1 TKLNNKLELIQEFIK
16 DRMQEVERCSVSSSE
31 AHKLANLI
39 SKLMM
44 QSCRLTVSESLLP
57 VEMPKQLK
65 ALISVGL
72 LNRQNGQISFRHQ
85 VLFDYQIG
93 FSLYQTAMLS
103 VENLLDAIGSREEQT
118 LMKREQLKYAMNLL
132 LQMNQE
138 SFCNC
143 VNAILFTDDIRFHLK
158 HLVLYCIKDIL
169 VYPTGIEPVISGFGN
184 RTAIE
189 ILQNMNPEVVNP
201 WNLKIGMILKYKKK
215 EP

>member
-158 HLVLYCIKDIL
+158 HLVLYCIKDIQEL
-169 VYPTGIEPVISGFGN
+169 KKPARKLIDKIITEPEFLMQF
-184 RTAIE
+184 
-189 ILQNMNPEVVNP
+189 LQNVSYGNSYIVGYLIEAGY
-201 WNLKIGMILKYKKK
+201 IAR
-215 EP
+215 